1 MALVERSVL
10 VGYPARSMYALVDGV
25 ERYPEFLPWC
35 GEAHVESREG
45 ALTRASLTIDYHG
58 IKQRFKTENR
68 SEAPHLIE
76 IKLVSG
82 PFRTL
87 DGTWRFHALGEQGC
101 RVELRLHY
109 EFSSRV
115 LEKLVGPVFNGIA
128 TSLVDA
134 FVKRAE
140 QLHAAR

>member
-1 MALVERSVL
+1 MALVDS
-10 VGYPARSMYALVDGV
+10 V

-35 GEAHVESREG
+35 GEAHVESRDG
-45 ALTRASLTIDYHG
+45 PLTRASLTIDYHG

-68 SEAPHLIE
+68 CEPPLLIE

-87 DGTWRFHALGEQGC
+87 DGTWRFHALAERAC

-128 TSLVDA
+128 GTLVDA
-134 FVKRAE
+134 FVRRAE
-140 QLHAAR
+140 QLHGAG